1 MEKKKENVIDVDEG
15 NDEGG
20 NIENITF
27 VESDEIK
34 IGMQVSF
41 EEEAYNMYN
50 EYALKKGFN
59 IQIAAR

>member
-1 MEKKKENVIDVDEG
+1 MEFQRNVIDVVENNDGEKKKENVIDVDEG

-34 IGMQVSF
+34 
-41 EEEAYNMYN
+41 
-50 EYALKKGFN
+50 
-59 IQIAAR
+59 